1 MVGSSRFVH
10 HRKEVPEELVPLNI
24 RVKVNVN
31 PVSVCRR
38 VCVLKRKRM
47 SDWGEFHMCQSVQ
60 FLLVI

>member
-31 PVSVCRR
+31 PVSVCMR
-38 VCVLKRKRM
+38 VCVSEKER
-47 SDWGEFHMCQSVQ
+47 V
-60 FLLVI
+60 FLHTKVFFKP